1 MIIEQFELGLSLEVR
16 NRKAAKLQN
25 TRISLKNLSE
35 TRSIS
40 VRKYLRS
47 QGRATHIVKR
57 RGRAPRAQVGVR
69 GKLMIFSLLSLLYLS
84 FSLFL
89 SLLSSFSSDS
99 FSSSSGALQSVTEED
114 NFNSAGSGGVVRG
127 VGAKGARGGKEGS
140 GCLGQPYAP

>member
-47 QGRATHIVKR
+47 QRRATHIVKR
-57 RGRAPRAQVGVR
+57 RGRAPRAQDGVR
-69 GKLMIFSLLSLLYLS
+69 GKLMIFSLLSLLACRPAYGRHMLS
-84 FSLFL
+84 CQPL
-89 SLLSSFSSDS
+89 
-99 FSSSSGALQSVTEED
+99 
-114 NFNSAGSGGVVRG
+114 AGTSEPYGPH
-127 VGAKGARGGKEGS
+127 KGPAG
-140 GCLGQPYAP
+140 LA